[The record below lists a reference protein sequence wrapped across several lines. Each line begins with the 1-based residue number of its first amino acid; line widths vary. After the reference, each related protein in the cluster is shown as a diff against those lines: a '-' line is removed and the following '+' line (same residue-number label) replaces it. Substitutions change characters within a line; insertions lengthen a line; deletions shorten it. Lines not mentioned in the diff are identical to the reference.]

1 MTMHLT
7 LISLSTMGVYPYTL
21 NFFIIRSMLT
31 TSLRDEWVAH
41 MNAVTKKARRDLWRG
56 MNFAGTI
63 DWAVDLQGD
72 SGSGEG
78 GEVVYIGPE
87 VYSTGVAQ
95 CTPPCIMVFPPS
107 SLSAPTTIS
116 PPPYTSSL
124 EVGGGGG
131 GGGGVVVTR
140 TVTVTIQPVT
150 VTEMPYENYWVS
162 SSDVVSRITTGFVY
176 KMASS

>member
-1 MTMHLT
+1 
-7 LISLSTMGVYPYTL
+7 
-21 NFFIIRSMLT
+21 
-31 TSLRDEWVAH
+31 
-41 MNAVTKKARRDLWRG
+41 MNARTKRARRDLWRG

-72 SGSGEG
+72 SGAGEG

-131 GGGGVVVTR
+131 VVVTR
-140 TVTVTIQPVT
+140 TITVTIQPVT

-162 SSDVVSRITTGFVY
+162 SSDVVSQIITCGVRI
-176 KMASS
+176 

>member
-1 MTMHLT
+1 
-7 LISLSTMGVYPYTL
+7 
-21 NFFIIRSMLT
+21 
-31 TSLRDEWVAH
+31 
-41 MNAVTKKARRDLWRG
+41 

-72 SGSGEG
+72 SGAGEG
-78 GEVVYIGPE
+78 GQVVYVGLE

-107 SLSAPTTIS
+107 SLSAPTAIS

-131 GGGGVVVTR
+131 VVVTR
-140 TVTVTIQPVT
+140 TITVTIQPVT

-162 SSDVVSRITTGFVY
+162 SSDVVSRIAAWV
-176 KMASS
+176 SV